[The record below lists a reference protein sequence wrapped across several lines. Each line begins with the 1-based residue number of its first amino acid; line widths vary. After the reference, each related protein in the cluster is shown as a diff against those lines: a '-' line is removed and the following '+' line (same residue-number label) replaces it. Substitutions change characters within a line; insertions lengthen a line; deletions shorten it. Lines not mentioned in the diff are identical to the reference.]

1 MGLFTKAIGP
11 VFLKQ
16 SNNATDYI
24 EKLKKLQEKSAT
36 TLKEEIEKQITI
48 AEYGVK
54 GEESI
59 AFELKNSGIDMFI
72 LQDIYLEYKDFSA
85 QIDYIIITRKRIYI
99 LECKNLIGDI
109 EINSSGDFIRT
120 YLLKGKRIKEGIYSP
135 ITQNARHLQ
144 ILKQLRAASKG
155 NIFSRKIFEKYFDE
169 TYKSIVVLANP
180 KTVLNAKYAPKEV
193 KEQIV
198 RADQLVQKIK
208 MLDANN
214 TDMMSEKE
222 MRDIA
227 DFFLANNKEERLDYA
242 EKYKQILEKYTDKDE
257 EKVSADEADQDDNW
271 DETLVKELKAFRLE
285 QSRKENIKPYYIF
298 NDAQM
303 QDLLKKNPKTKEELC
318 KVVGFGQVKAEK
330 YGEQIIAILQGEMN

>member
-24 EKLKKLQEKSAT
+24 EKLKVLQEKSAT
-36 TLKEEIEKQITI
+36 TLKEEIEKQIAI

-72 LQDIYLEYKDFSA
+72 LQDIYLEYNDLSA

-109 EINSSGDFIRT
+109 EVNSSGDFIRT

-180 KTVLNAKYAPKEV
+180 KTVLNAKYAKKEV

-208 MLDANN
+208 MLDANI
-214 TDMMSEKE
+214 TDKMSEKE

-242 EKYKQILEKYTDKDE
+242 EKYQQILEKYTDKDE
-257 EKVSADEADQDDNW
+257 EKVSADETDQGDNW
-271 DETLVKELKAFRLE
+271 NENLVKELKAFRLE

-303 QDLLKKNPKTKEELC
+303 QDLIKKNPKTKEELC
-318 KVVGFGQVKAEK
+318 QVSGFGQVKAEK
-330 YGEQIIAILQGEMN
+330 YGAQIIAILQGEMS

>member
-24 EKLKKLQEKSAT
+24 EKLKELQEKSAT
-36 TLKEEIEKQITI
+36 TLKEEIEKQIAI

-72 LQDIYLEYKDFSA
+72 LQDVYLEYKDLSA

-144 ILKQLRAASKG
+144 ILKQLRATSKG

-180 KTVLNAKYAPKEV
+180 KTVLNAKYAKKEV

-208 MLDANN
+208 MLDANI

-242 EKYKQILEKYTDKDE
+242 EKYQQILEKYTKTEEEETSEEVMIQDSDIDE
-257 EKVSADEADQDDNW
+257 KI
-271 DETLVKELKAFRLE
+271 VKELKAFRLY

-303 QDLLKKNPKTKEELC
+303 QDLIKKNPKTKEELC
-318 KVVGFGQVKAEK
+318 QVSGFGQVKAEK
-330 YGEQIIAILQGEMN
+330 YGEQIIEILLGKNK

>member
-24 EKLKKLQEKSAT
+24 EKLKALQEKSST

-72 LQDIYLEYKDFSA
+72 LQDIYLEYKDLSA

-109 EINSSGDFIRT
+109 EINSNGDFIRT
-120 YLLKGKRIKEGIYSP
+120 YQLKGKKIKEGIYSP

-144 ILKQLRAASKG
+144 ILKEQ
-155 NIFSRKIFEKYFDE
+155 FRKI
-169 TYKSIVVLANP
+169 IVQP
-180 KTVLNAKYAPKEV
+180 DTP
-193 KEQIV
+193 
-198 RADQLVQKIK
+198 D
-208 MLDANN
+208 
-214 TDMMSEKE
+214 S
-222 MRDIA
+222 
-227 DFFLANNKEERLDYA
+227 
-242 EKYKQILEKYTDKDE
+242 
-257 EKVSADEADQDDNW
+257 
-271 DETLVKELKAFRLE
+271 TL
-285 QSRKENIKPYYIF
+285 
-298 NDAQM
+298 
-303 QDLLKKNPKTKEELC
+303 
-318 KVVGFGQVKAEK
+318 
-330 YGEQIIAILQGEMN
+330 

>member
-24 EKLKKLQEKSAT
+24 EKLKELQEKSAT
-36 TLKEEIEKQITI
+36 TLKDEIEKQIAI

-72 LQDIYLEYKDFSA
+72 LQDIYLEYNDLSA

-109 EINSSGDFIRT
+109 EINSNGDFIRT
-120 YLLKGKRIKEGIYSP
+120 YQLKGKKIKEGIYSP

-180 KTVLNAKYAPKEV
+180 KIVLNAKYAQKEV

-208 MLDANN
+208 MLDANI
-214 TDMMSEKE
+214 TETMSEKE

-257 EKVSADEADQDDNW
+257 EKVSADVMAQVDNL
-271 DETLVKELKAFRLE
+271 DENIVKELKAFRLN

-298 NDAQM
+298 NDTQM
-303 QDLLKKNPKTKEELC
+303 QDLIKKNPRTKEELC
-318 KVVGFGQVKAEK
+318 QVSGFGQVKADK
-330 YGEQIIAILQGEMN
+330 YGEQIIAILQGEMS

>member
-24 EKLKKLQEKSAT
+24 EKLQELQEKSAT
-36 TLKEEIEKQITI
+36 TLKEEIEKQIAI

-72 LQDIYLEYKDFSA
+72 LQDIYLEYNDLSA

-180 KTVLNAKYAPKEV
+180 KTVLNAKYAKKEV

-208 MLDANN
+208 MLDANI

-242 EKYKQILEKYTDKDE
+242 EKYQQILEKYTKTE
-257 EKVSADEADQDDNW
+257 EEETSADVTVQVDNL
-271 DETLVKELKAFRLE
+271 DENIVKKLKAFRLE

-318 KVVGFGQVKAEK
+318 QVSGFGQVKAEK
-330 YGEQIIAILQGEMN
+330 YGAQIIAILQGEMS